1 MKTVIDSNK
10 KSWFTIDRKIKQYQN
25 NTSTKKVKTK
35 DKGLL
40 KRPSRMNAN
49 GLDNTSKYV
58 LAIREAFEQNKEIET
73 DDNTT

>member
-25 NTSTKKVKTK
+25 NTPIKKVKTK
-35 DKGLL
+35 DKGLF

-49 GLDNTSKYV
+49 ELDTTSKYV
-58 LAIREAFEQNKEIET
+58 LAIRESFKQNKEVET